1 MEYILY
7 GCTMVALAILGTVS
21 ARAGGSSVFKAV
33 LRIVLGGT
41 IAMVVSAIVG
51 YFFGVRV

>member
-7 GCTMVALAILGTVS
+7 GCTIVALAVLGTVS
-21 ARAGGSSVFKAV
+21 ARAGGSNVFKAV

-41 IAMVVSAIVG
+41 IAMVISAAVG